1 MTSSPDRVSHTLLCV
16 GVFMIWYAI
25 TIMVS
30 SFPHMAMLQSR
41 GLLMPVLCL
50 LEFSALVPLFRWY
63 QRHYADI
70 PLGALRA
77 RQMLLFT
84 GLLLAIIASQS
95 LYLRQESWTGEQLT
109 HGNISLAGFVF
120 AVVILAPVFEEILFR
135 GFILQAFLLW
145 APRQRI
151 ACALLASIIF
161 ATLHTQ
167 YAHLQTVIALIILS
181 LLLCAARIISGGL
194 KLPIFLHML
203 NNLLS
208 VAPLLWHAVSRQP

>member
-1 MTSSPDRVSHTLLCV
+1 MTSSTDRVSHTLLCV

-25 TIMVS
+25 TVMVS
-30 SFPHMAMLQSR
+30 SFPHMEMLKSR
-41 GLLMPVLCL
+41 GLLMPILCL
-50 LEFSALVPLFRWY
+50 LEFATLVPLFRWY

-70 PLGALRA
+70 PLGPLHA
-77 RQMLLFT
+77 RQTLLFT

-95 LYLRQESWTGEQLT
+95 LYLRQESWTGEQLS
-109 HGNISLAGFVF
+109 HSDVSLIGFVF

-145 APRQRI
+145 APHQRI
-151 ACALLASIIF
+151 ACSLLASIIF
-161 ATLHTQ
+161 AAMHTQ

-181 LLLCAARIISGGL
+181 LLLCAARIVSGGL
-194 KLPIFLHML
+194 KLPVFLHML

-208 VAPLLWHAVSRQP
+208 VAPLLWQAVNRQP